1 MTHPR
6 AFDRSF
12 FTILCR
18 ADNGDIYSTERT
30 LCNDDRAAV
39 VRDIASGQIDN
50 VLSVFEFNPA
60 EQWSCDISEDI
71 ARDVLRYCFDE
82 DGEIAPVCIDFVES
96 ELGCAVVAEAMREV
110 A

>member
-1 MTHPR
+1 MTRHPR

-12 FTILCR
+12 FTIICR
-18 ADNGDIYSTERT
+18 ADNGDIYSAERT

-39 VRDIASGQIDN
+39 VRDIANGQIDN

-71 ARDVLRYCFDE
+71 AEQILKE
-82 DGEIAPVCIDFVES
+82 DGVLDHVRDFLEDQ
-96 ELGCAVVAEAMREV
+96 LGCQTIAEAIREV